1 MSSNWKK
8 LLPTLV
14 KQGPKRTPKPT
25 TKAAAAAAPA
35 KTASKSAKLTKAT
48 ATPKLKPAKQ
58 SNSVST
64 PSLEEGPHESEQPE
78 VRKRSASQS
87 NEDDFLDSI
96 LFSSSKRSK
105 KAVAQV
111 ETVTEI
117 TETESFDSEPSEKD
131 SSPIPNSPE
140 PIPAPL
146 PPVPISELAEER
158 KSALSILDQVLN
170 QTDHLTFASEP
181 SSNKKKNHEADVA
194 PSKESLIKAGK
205 YVAMDCEMVGIGQ
218 YGAESALARVS
229 IVNFHGHTILDTYV
243 QPREAITDYRTHVS
257 GITPAHLNPRTNPNN
272 LMSFNE
278 AQTRVSNAIHEKIV
292 IGHAL
297 KNDFSV
303 LFLDHPRRLLR
314 DTSEFK
320 GFKALANGRKPA
332 LRKLAKQILNLDI
345 QGGEHSSVEDAKVCM
360 LLYKRVR
367 TEWEGMIGKK
377 ESQK

>member
-14 KQGPKRTPKPT
+14 KQSAKRTPKPT
-25 TKAAAAAAPA
+25 TKAAAV
-35 KTASKSAKLTKAT
+35 KTVSKSAKHTKAT
-48 ATPKLKPAKQ
+48 ATPPKP
-58 SNSVST
+58 SNPVST
-64 PSLEEGPHESEQPE
+64 PSLEEALHESIQPE
-78 VRKRSASQS
+78 VRKRSSASQS

-96 LFSSSKRSK
+96 LFSSSKRPK

-117 TETESFDSEPSEKD
+117 TETESVDREPSEED

-140 PIPAPL
+140 PIHAPL
-146 PPVPISELAEER
+146 PPVPITELAEER

-181 SSNKKKNHEADVA
+181 SSNKKKNHEPDVA

-272 LMSFNE
+272 LMSFSE